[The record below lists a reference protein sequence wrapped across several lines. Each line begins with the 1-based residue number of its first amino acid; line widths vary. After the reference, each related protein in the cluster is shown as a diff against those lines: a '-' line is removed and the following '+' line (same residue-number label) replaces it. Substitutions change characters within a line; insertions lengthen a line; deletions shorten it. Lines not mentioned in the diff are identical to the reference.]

1 MSNTHHK
8 DNRAGDTY
16 FQDSVRH
23 TFSNQFMLNCVA
35 GTGKK
40 TGVERVWQDEAGF
53 SCSAKE
59 ALFGLW
65 GEF

>member
-1 MSNTHHK
+1 MWEGWIMSNAHHK

-40 TGVERVWQDEAGF
+40 TGVGRVWQD
-53 SCSAKE
+53 
-59 ALFGLW
+59 
-65 GEF
+65 